1 MRFSILTMLLCIFF
15 SACSQ
20 KIYDEPKIPTF
31 QTSDYLPLSINAR
44 KLVVI
49 QNWKMPSEEPF
60 KEHLVMPNPSSVI
73 TEWASNTLL
82 PAGSSGDLTLDI
94 RRASIIITDIQ
105 QADSI
110 TGQFKDNQKS
120 KIEVEMAGQIMWIQP
135 VTAQTGFLDA
145 RSKSSTTVS
154 ESSSPLDFE
163 IAVQETIL
171 SALAGFDRK
180 LRLEIENLDGMILQ

>member
-1 MRFSILTMLLCIFF
+1 MRFSILTFLLCIFF

-49 QNWKMPSEEPF
+49 QNWKMPGEEPF
-60 KEHLVMPNPSSVI
+60 NEHLILPNPSSVI

-94 RRASIIITDIQ
+94 RRASIILQIFSKLTHLQGSLKIT
-105 QADSI
+105 
-110 TGQFKDNQKS
+110 KK
-120 KIEVEMAGQIMWIQP
+120 V
-135 VTAQTGFLDA
+135 
-145 RSKSSTTVS
+145 R
-154 ESSSPLDFE
+154 
-163 IAVQETIL
+163 
-171 SALAGFDRK
+171 
-180 LRLEIENLDGMILQ
+180 

>member
-31 QTSDYLPLSINAR
+31 QSSDFLPLSINAR

-49 QNWKMPSEEPF
+49 QNWKMPGEEPF
-60 KEHLVMPNPSSVI
+60 NEHLIMPNPSSVI

-94 RRASIIITDIQ
+94 RRASITIRKIKLLYII
-105 QADSI
+105 
-110 TGQFKDNQKS
+110 
-120 KIEVEMAGQIMWIQP
+120 
-135 VTAQTGFLDA
+135 
-145 RSKSSTTVS
+145 
-154 ESSSPLDFE
+154 
-163 IAVQETIL
+163 
-171 SALAGFDRK
+171 
-180 LRLEIENLDGMILQ
+180 